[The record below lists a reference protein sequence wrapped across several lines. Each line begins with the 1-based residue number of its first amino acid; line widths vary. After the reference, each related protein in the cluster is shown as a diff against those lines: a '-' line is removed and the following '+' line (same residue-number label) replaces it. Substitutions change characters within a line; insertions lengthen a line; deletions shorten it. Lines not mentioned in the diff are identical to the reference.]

1 MVQVLM
7 PDDALTDGCIVA
19 VYKEAGMSS
28 HTLVNIIRRHTGQR
42 RVGHAGT
49 LDPCAKGVVVIGIGK
64 VATRALAAVV
74 EKEKEY
80 VVRIKLGWRST
91 SDDREGQR
99 TRVSVSQVPSEEQ
112 IRHALKSF
120 EGTISQRPPIFS
132 AVKVG
137 GRVAY
142 KAARD
147 HSPLDMPAKMVEA
160 KEIEMLA
167 YAWPLLD
174 LRIVTGPGFY
184 VRSLAHDLGE
194 VLGTG
199 GYVDELERI
208 RVGAYTKESAL
219 RLTDLRRLGP
229 RFQTPAP
236 G

>member
-7 PDDALTDGCIVA
+7 ADDMLTDGCIVA

-28 HTLVNIIRRHTGQR
+28 HTLVNIIRRHTGLR

-99 TRVSVSQVPSEEQ
+99 TQVTVSQVPSEEQ

-147 HSPLDMPAKMVEA
+147 HNPLDLPVRLVDA

-194 VLGTG
+194 ALGTG
-199 GYVDELERI
+199 GYVEELERT
-208 RVGAYTKESAL
+208 RVGAYTKERAL
-219 RLTDLRRLGP
+219 RLADLRRP
-229 RFQTPAP
+229 NINS
-236 G
+236 